1 MAILVSCNL
10 AWSEPMDAVAMQIA
24 VEAARR
30 RMPPPLCMIQ
40 NARFLL
46 GAARHIMQALCENE
60 PWYKHF

>member
-1 MAILVSCNL
+1 
-10 AWSEPMDAVAMQIA
+10 MDAVAMQIA

-30 RMPPPLCMIQ
+30 RTPPQLCMIQ